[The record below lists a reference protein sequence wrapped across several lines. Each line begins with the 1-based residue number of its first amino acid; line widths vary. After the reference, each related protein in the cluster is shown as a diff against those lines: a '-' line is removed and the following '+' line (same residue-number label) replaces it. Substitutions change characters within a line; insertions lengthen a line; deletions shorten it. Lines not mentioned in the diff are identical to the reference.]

1 MYQETPRVTNT
12 EICVDQKKR
21 MEWMNSNVLRQLPA
35 RSISESVHKEGYSG
49 RSNKIRG
56 SFSRKQ
62 INSPDKRYTRNSAM
76 CNTNRDFAKNSNCPV
91 SNFNDDYLDE
101 ILILRKKV
109 ALLSKQN
116 KDINA
121 QCRILK
127 ENPVKTENGL
137 TMLVN
142 PIESSKIN
150 QNAGCCKQNSPENI
164 RLLHQKFFKLQ
175 NQLQDKDSQYNRLV
189 TDMKFTRVEEL
200 RVQLETAF
208 AEIKRLKE
216 QNHILSD
223 QCSEKKGQS
232 TSKPKK
238 RFSSEKNQ
246 SNFQI
251 KTLSRVIKDLDQQ
264 KQELIAKNHCLVNK
278 IQKLY
283 RHLSSNDVKEDITP
297 YRACQDDECNVQNV
311 TNQVPKVSTIV
322 QRDENMVSELASA
335 KAQIANLLHLN
346 KTLSESSEKMKKDY
360 EIMKKIR
367 KGNRNDEKLE
377 NGGVFVKME
386 TTEKDVVKQIKNILP
401 TKDLHYEDDE
411 NTFNH
416 RNEKNQSEMKNI
428 QEQNRFNGQSDLGY
442 PFLLAEADGK
452 LKFVKI
458 KEKYCSLEALKRNCR
473 MNTSM
478 YTSIAGVE
486 EKFLFIIILKKEVN
500 FHKSEDN

>member
-1 MYQETPRVTNT
+1 M
-12 EICVDQKKR
+12 K
-21 MEWMNSNVLRQLPA
+21 WMDSNVLRQLPA
-35 RSISESVHKEGYSG
+35 HSISKSVHKEGHSG
-49 RSNKIRG
+49 RSKKIRG

-91 SNFNDDYLDE
+91 SSFNDDYLDE

-297 YRACQDDECNVQNV
+297 YRACQDDECNVQIGSSKTSSENLLVATIVGSTVSQNV

-360 EIMKKIR
+360 EIMK
-367 KGNRNDEKLE
+367 
-377 NGGVFVKME
+377 
-386 TTEKDVVKQIKNILP
+386 
-401 TKDLHYEDDE
+401 
-411 NTFNH
+411 
-416 RNEKNQSEMKNI
+416 
-428 QEQNRFNGQSDLGY
+428 
-442 PFLLAEADGK
+442 
-452 LKFVKI
+452 
-458 KEKYCSLEALKRNCR
+458 
-473 MNTSM
+473 
-478 YTSIAGVE
+478 
-486 EKFLFIIILKKEVN
+486 
-500 FHKSEDN
+500 